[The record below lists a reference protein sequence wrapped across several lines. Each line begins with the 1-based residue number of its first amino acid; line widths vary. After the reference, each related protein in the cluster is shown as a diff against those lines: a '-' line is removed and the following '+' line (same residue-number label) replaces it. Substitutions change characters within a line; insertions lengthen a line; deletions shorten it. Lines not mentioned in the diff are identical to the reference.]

1 MPVVNSATPTRRGA
15 IRGRQSR
22 NQTLTTE
29 LTEAE
34 QHAVERAARADGKT
48 IGEWLRDL
56 ALQGLQTGENPASGI
71 ILSEI
76 AGARLLLANVLRSLG
91 TGQKLTPEAFD
102 KLLDE
107 ISTAKH
113 DLAGRLAPKKRR

>member
-1 MPVVNSATPTRRGA
+1 MPAVNSAIPTRRGA

-22 NQTLTTE
+22 NQTLTTK

-34 QHAVERAARADGKT
+34 QHAVESAARADGKT

-56 ALQGLQTGENPASGI
+56 ALQALQTGENPASGF

-76 AGARLLLANVLRSLG
+76 AGVRLLLVNLLRTLG
-91 TGQKLTPEAFD
+91 TGQKLTREAFD

-107 ISTAKH
+107 ISTARH
-113 DLAGRLAPKKRR
+113 DLAGRLASEQRR